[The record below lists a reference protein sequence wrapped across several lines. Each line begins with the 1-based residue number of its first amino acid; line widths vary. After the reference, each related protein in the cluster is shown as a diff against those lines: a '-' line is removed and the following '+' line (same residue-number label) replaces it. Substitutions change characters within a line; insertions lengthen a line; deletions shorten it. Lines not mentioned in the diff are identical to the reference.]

1 MSVTR
6 NSSVTVTYNI
16 HVPLSPISDSRL
28 AAMVAFGKG
37 LAKKVTDEEVR
48 LMADELL
55 RSRATSDEVDA
66 APEGP

>member
-1 MSVTR
+1 
-6 NSSVTVTYNI
+6 
-16 HVPLSPISDSRL
+16 
-28 AAMVAFGKG
+28 MVAFGKG